1 MKFAITRDVSPRIGN
16 CELAHLERAAIDLD
30 RARQQHDAYC
40 GALSELG
47 WTIIR
52 LPASPDLPDSVFVE
66 DAAIVTDE
74 VAILTN
80 PGAVSRRP
88 EIAPIAEV
96 LGKFRKAAV
105 VRPPATLDG
114 GDVLIL
120 GRDVWVGVGAR
131 TNEEAVEALRAI
143 LQPYGFAVRAAQ
155 PHGCLHLK
163 SAITRAGPDCL
174 IVNPNWI
181 EPGIFSGWRIVEV
194 DPQEPFAANVLWLG
208 EVTLVAEAYPRTRDR
223 LDAHGLKC
231 RTIDMSE
238 LAKAEGGLTCCSTC
252 MMREESLSLID
263 EEPALVR
270 LCRTTFQPHEGL
282 ITEDPRSGFRRSGGH
297 RQHHLRRY
305 RTHAG

>member
-1 MKFAITRDVSPRIGN
+1 MRTSVALKTDRTTPARCYTRGMKFAITRDVSTRIGN

-74 VAILTN
+74 VAILTI

-88 EIAPIAEV
+88 EIAPVAEV
-96 LGKFRKAAV
+96 LEKFRKSSV

-131 TNEEAVEALRAI
+131 TNEQAVEVLRAM
-143 LQPYGFAVRAAQ
+143 LQPYGFVVRAAQ
-155 PHGCLHLK
+155 PRGCLHMK
-163 SAITRAGPDCL
+163 SAATRAGPDCL

-181 EPGIFSGWRIVEV
+181 EPGIFSGWRIIEV

-208 EVTLVAEAYPRTRDR
+208 KVTLVAEAYPRTHDR
-223 LDAHGLKC
+223 LEAHGLKC

-238 LAKAEGGLTCCSTC
+238 LAKAEGGLTCCSI
-252 MMREESLSLID
+252 LYD
-263 EEPALVR
+263 A
-270 LCRTTFQPHEGL
+270 
-282 ITEDPRSGFRRSGGH
+282 
-297 RQHHLRRY
+297 
-305 RTHAG
+305 

>member
-88 EIAPIAEV
+88 EIAPVAEV

-114 GDVLIL
+114 GDVLFL

-208 EVTLVAEAYPRTRDR
+208 EVTLAARAYPRTRDR
-223 LDAHGLKC
+223 MEAHGLKC
-231 RTIDMSE
+231 RTIDTSE
-238 LAKAEGGLTCCSTC
+238 FAKAEGGLTCCSI
-252 MMREESLSLID
+252 LYD
-263 EEPALVR
+263 A
-270 LCRTTFQPHEGL
+270 
-282 ITEDPRSGFRRSGGH
+282 
-297 RQHHLRRY
+297 
-305 RTHAG
+305 

>member
-16 CELAHLERAAIDLD
+16 CELAHLERAPIDLG

-66 DAAIVTDE
+66 DTTVVTDE
-74 VAILTN
+74 AAILTN
-80 PGAVSRRP
+80 PGATSRRP
-88 EIAPIAEV
+88 EIAPVAEV
-96 LGKFRKAAV
+96 LEKFRKTAV

-114 GDVLIL
+114 GDVFFL
-120 GRDVWVGVGAR
+120 GRDVWVGVGVR
-131 TNEEAVEALRAI
+131 TNEQAVEVLRAT

-163 SAITRAGPDCL
+163 SAVTRAGPDCL

-181 EPGIFSGWRIVEV
+181 EPRNFSGWRIIEV

-208 EVTLVAEAYPRTRDR
+208 EVTLAAEAYPRTRDR
-223 LDAHGLKC
+223 LEAHGLKC

-238 LAKAEGGLTCCSTC
+238 LAKAEGGLTCCSI
-252 MMREESLSLID
+252 LFD
-263 EEPALVR
+263 A
-270 LCRTTFQPHEGL
+270 
-282 ITEDPRSGFRRSGGH
+282 
-297 RQHHLRRY
+297 
-305 RTHAG
+305 